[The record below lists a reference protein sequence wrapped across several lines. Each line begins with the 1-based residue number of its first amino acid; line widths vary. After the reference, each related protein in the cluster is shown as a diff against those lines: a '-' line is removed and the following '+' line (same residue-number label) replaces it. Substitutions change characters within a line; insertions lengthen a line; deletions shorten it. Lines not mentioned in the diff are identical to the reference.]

1 MKRKILLALLIG
13 ICLTALTVSVSYT
26 TDDPLITESYLNS
39 VFFNKV
45 KQYIDE
51 KSGGGGAAV
60 SEGGFKLASVAA
72 GKTFIAD
79 EGCELIVRQ
88 GEGEIIVSS
97 LGGLSDV
104 TDGADIV
111 SGILPSNHHLIV
123 PRSDGRGFKAR
134 TDMLVMVKGTYTL
147 K

>member
-1 MKRKILLALLIG
+1 MKRKILLAIIIG
-13 ICLTALTVSVSYT
+13 VCLVAATATVSYT
-26 TDDPLITESYLNS
+26 TDDPLITESYLNN

-45 KQYIDE
+45 KQYIAE
-51 KSGGGGAAV
+51 NSPQSGNASA
-60 SEGGFKLASVAA
+60 GGFKLASVSA

-123 PRSDGRGFKAR
+123 PRSDGRGFKAV
-134 TDMLVMVKGTYTL
+134 TDMLVMVKGTYTI

>member
-1 MKRKILLALLIG
+1 MKRKILLAVIIG
-13 ICLTALTVSVSYT
+13 ICLCGVTVTVSYT
-26 TDDPLITESYLNS
+26 TDDPLITESYLNN

-45 KQYIDE
+45 KQYISE
-51 KSGGGGAAV
+51 NSGNGGSV
-60 SEGGFKLASVAA
+60 KEGSFKLASVGA

-79 EGCELIVRQ
+79 EGCEFIVRQ

-104 TDGADIV
+104 TDGADII
-111 SGILPSNHHLIV
+111 SGTLPSNHHLIV
-123 PRSDGRGFKAR
+123 PRSDGRGFKAK
-134 TDMLVMVKGTYTL
+134 TDMLIMVKGSYNI